1 MNDSIFT
8 KIIKREIPADI
19 IYEDNDVI
27 AFNDISPKAPIH
39 ILVVPKKQ
47 IPTLNDLNDDDA
59 ILIGKVILAAKN
71 IAKEKGIAERGYRI
85 VVNCNEEGGQSVF
98 HIHFHL
104 IGGKQLGWNP
114 A

>member
-1 MNDSIFT
+1 MNDRIFT

>member
-8 KIIKREIPADI
+8 KIIKREIPAEI

-39 ILVVPKKQ
+39 ILVVPKMQ

-59 ILIGKVILAAKN
+59 VLIGKVILAAKN
-71 IAKEKGIAERGYRI
+71 IAKSKGIAERGYRI

>member
-19 IYEDNDVI
+19 IYEDENVI

-47 IPTLNDLNDDDA
+47 IATLNDLNDDDA
-59 ILIGKVILAAKN
+59 TLIGKVILVAKK
-71 IAKEKGIAERGYRI
+71 IAIEKGIAERGYRI